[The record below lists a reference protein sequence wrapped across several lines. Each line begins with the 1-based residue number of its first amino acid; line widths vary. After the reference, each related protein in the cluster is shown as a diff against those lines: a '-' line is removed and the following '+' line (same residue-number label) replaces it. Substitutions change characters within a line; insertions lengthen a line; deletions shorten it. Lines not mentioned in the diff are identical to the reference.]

1 MSLST
6 DIDRD
11 ELRRRLG
18 EDGLIVLD
26 VRSADEFAGRLVGP
40 CDPRAGRIAGARHL
54 DVQELMTLT
63 AEEIGERLP
72 ADAEIVAYCHSGSR
86 SALAVQIL
94 RAAGLD
100 ARNYPGS
107 WHEWSRD
114 DSLPSETG

>member
-1 MSLST
+1 MSE
-6 DIDRD
+6 DVDRD

-18 EDGLIVLD
+18 EPGLIVLD
-26 VRSADEFAGRLVGP
+26 VRSADESAGRTGAS
-40 CDPRAGRIAGARHL
+40 CDPRQGRIAGAQHL

-63 AEEIGERLP
+63 AAQIRELLP
-72 ADAEIVAYCHSGSR
+72 EGAKVVAYCHSGSR
-86 SALAVQIL
+86 SAVAVQIL
-94 RAAGLD
+94 RAAGFD

>member
-1 MSLST
+1 MSE
-6 DIDRD
+6 DVDRD

-18 EDGLIVLD
+18 EDGLVVLD
-26 VRSADEFAGRLVGP
+26 VRGADEFAGVRGAY
-40 CDPRAGRIAGARHL
+40 CDPRQGRIAGAQHL

-63 AEEIGERLP
+63 KAEIRERLSEG
-72 ADAEIVAYCHSGSR
+72 AEVVAYCHSGSR
-86 SALAVQIL
+86 SAVAVQIL
-94 RAAGLD
+94 RAAGYN